1 MKSHKGTFLETSTR
15 LNKVSPSPLQRNAYI
30 AVNLLKV
37 QCFHLAHIKTQ
48 TLFTTRSSGL
58 KKKKKKD
65 IRRFPE
71 KRIEIKHHFNAI
83 LIKMACYAFTT

>member
-1 MKSHKGTFLETSTR
+1 MKSHKGIFLETSTR
-15 LNKVSPSPLQRNAYI
+15 LNKASPSPLQRNAYI

-58 KKKKKKD
+58 KKKKK
-65 IRRFPE
+65 
-71 KRIEIKHHFNAI
+71 RIFEDFLRKE
-83 LIKMACYAFTT
+83 LR

>member
-1 MKSHKGTFLETSTR
+1 MKSHKGIFLETSAR

-58 KKKKKKD
+58 KKKKK
-65 IRRFPE
+65 
-71 KRIEIKHHFNAI
+71 RIFEDFLRKE
-83 LIKMACYAFTT
+83 LR

>member
-58 KKKKKKD
+58 KKKKK
-65 IRRFPE
+65 
-71 KRIEIKHHFNAI
+71 RIFEDFLRKE
-83 LIKMACYAFTT
+83 LR